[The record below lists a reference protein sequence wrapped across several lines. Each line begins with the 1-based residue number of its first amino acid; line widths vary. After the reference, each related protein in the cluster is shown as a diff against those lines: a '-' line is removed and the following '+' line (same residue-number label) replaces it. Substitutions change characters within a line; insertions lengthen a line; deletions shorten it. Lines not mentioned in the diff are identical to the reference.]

1 MGLLALTVQ
10 DSLSVRPWE
19 TQQSSGVSV
28 NHTVAL
34 SLGAASGSGTSS
46 GGLSMDRSSVGG
58 AAAGDCLGRTRV
70 DGDKGDGDLWLD
82 CLDASDS
89 FLVKR

>member
-10 DSLSVRPWE
+10 DSLSVRPWD

-34 SLGAASGSGTSS
+34 SLGAVSGSGTSS
-46 GGLSMDRSSVGG
+46 GGLRIDKSSVGCG
-58 AAAGDCLGRTRV
+58 AVDGDCLGRICD
-70 DGDKGDGDLWLD
+70 DGDMGEGDL
-82 CLDASDS
+82 
-89 FLVKR
+89 